1 MKRTKKAWVLG
12 LALLLSAG
20 FLLAEGNHNDLQ
32 AIKKAVKKDE
42 KRIESG
48 EAKWLKVLVTDER
61 SGEDKVRITL
71 PLSLLELLIRHDS
84 PDCRIGRD
92 VYDLDL
98 REILAE
104 LKKLGPMVVIEV
116 MENDETVK
124 IWLE

>member
-1 MKRTKKAWVLG
+1 MKQTKKAWVLG

-20 FLLAEGNHNDLQ
+20 ILLAGGNHNDLQ
-32 AIKKAVKKDE
+32 AIKKAVKKDG

-84 PDCRIGRD
+84 PDCRIDREA
-92 VYDLDL
+92 YDLDL
-98 REILAE
+98 REIFAE
-104 LKKLGPMVVIEV
+104 LKELGPMVMIEV
-116 MENDETVK
+116 MEDDEVVK